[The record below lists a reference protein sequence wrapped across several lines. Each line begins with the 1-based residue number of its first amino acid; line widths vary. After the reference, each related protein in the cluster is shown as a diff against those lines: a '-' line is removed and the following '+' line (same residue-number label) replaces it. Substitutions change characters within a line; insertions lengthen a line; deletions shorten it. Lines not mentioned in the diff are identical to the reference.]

1 MHGTYPYDYYISKKK
16 NMRLNFLRNILSH
29 WNLLVMEVCT
39 VIYCSHLF
47 QTSMTVKQKLT
58 TAALKQFLTAPRDP
72 LIAHA
77 SLDIKEMD
85 ITVQVLFEAVWS
97 FRSALFRN
105 VLLLFGCFC
114 CCSFFFAGFS
124 CFISCEACGSLLF
137 LNACRLFKKNTYCKC
152 FHIRWDGGDGFS

>member
-1 MHGTYPYDYYISKKK
+1 M
-16 NMRLNFLRNILSH
+16 L
-29 WNLLVMEVCT
+29 
-39 VIYCSHLF
+39 YCSQLF

-97 FRSALFRN
+97 VRSALFRN
-105 VLLLFGCFC
+105 VFVALSLFLLLFI
-114 CCSFFFAGFS
+114 FFAGFS
-124 CFISCEACGSLLF
+124 FFYF
-137 LNACRLFKKNTYCKC
+137 L
-152 FHIRWDGGDGFS
+152 

>member
-1 MHGTYPYDYYISKKK
+1 M
-16 NMRLNFLRNILSH
+16 
-29 WNLLVMEVCT
+29 
-39 VIYCSHLF
+39 IYCSHLF

-58 TAALKQFLTAPRDP
+58 TAALKHFLTAPRDP

-105 VLLLFGCFC
+105 VLLLFRCFC
-114 CCSFFFAGFS
+114 CCSFFFLLVS
-124 CFISCEACGSLLF
+124 VVLF
-137 LNACRLFKKNTYCKC
+137 LVKLVGPCC
-152 FHIRWDGGDGFS
+152 FSMPVDF